1 MRVAAIIPA
10 RFASSR
16 YPGKP
21 LVPILGLPMVVRVAH
36 IAAAAFS
43 NDAVVVATED
53 SRIKT
58 VVEAAGF
65 RVVMTSDRCQT
76 GTDRVAEAAAVVDA
90 DVYVNVQG
98 DEPMLD
104 PVVLR
109 AVVHAHALRPDV
121 VHNGMAVVGADED
134 SDSVNLPKVIT
145 TETNRLVYM
154 SRRALPGFK
163 DPKLAPDRYFKQVC
177 VYTFARWH
185 LAAFAGF
192 GRKSTLERSED
203 IEILRFLDLGIP
215 VQMVEVQGGSLAVDA
230 PEDVGRVEAA
240 MKREGLFR

>member
-1 MRVAAIIPA
+1 MRIAALIPA
-10 RFASSR
+10 RHASSR

-21 LVPILGLPMVVRVAH
+21 LVPILGVPMVVRVARV
-36 IAAAAFS
+36 AAAAFG

-53 SRIKT
+53 VRIKD
-58 VVEAAGF
+58 VVEGEGF
-65 RVVMTSDRCQT
+65 KAVMTSDRCAT
-76 GTDRVAEAAAVVDA
+76 GTDRLAEAAAVVEA

-104 PVVLR
+104 PAVLR
-109 AVVHAHALRPDV
+109 TVVDAHCQRPDV
-121 VHNGMAVVGADED
+121 VHNGMAIVGADED
-134 SDSVNLPKVIT
+134 VDSVNLPKVIA

-163 DPKLAPDRYFKQVC
+163 DPKVAPEHYWKQVC

-185 LAAFAGF
+185 LSAFAAF
-192 GRKSTLERSED
+192 GRKSALERSED

-215 VQMVEVQGGSLAVDA
+215 VQMVEVASGSLAVDV
-230 PEDVGRVEAA
+230 PDDVGRVEAA
-240 MKREGLFR
+240 MRRSGIS